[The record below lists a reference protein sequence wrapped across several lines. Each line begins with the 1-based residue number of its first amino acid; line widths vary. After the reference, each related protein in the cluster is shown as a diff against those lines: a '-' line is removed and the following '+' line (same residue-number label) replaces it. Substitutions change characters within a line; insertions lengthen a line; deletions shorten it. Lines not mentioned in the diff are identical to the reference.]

1 MARFYLGR
9 HSCGSSPGWHGTM
22 PEAKVRS
29 FEGSDLDVLA
39 RRVDAVQDLE
49 ALVLEV
55 SGGDRSTSIDYEMG
69 LVSTY
74 DAGKDEATR

>member
-1 MARFYLGR
+1 
-9 HSCGSSPGWHGTM
+9 M